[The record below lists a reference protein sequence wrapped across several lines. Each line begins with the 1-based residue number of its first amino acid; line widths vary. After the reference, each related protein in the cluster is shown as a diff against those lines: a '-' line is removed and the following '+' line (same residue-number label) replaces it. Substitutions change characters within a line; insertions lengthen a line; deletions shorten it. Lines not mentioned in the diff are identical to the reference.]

1 MPSEQYVEQTWD
13 TPPLD
18 AIPHITRNHVQAL
31 EASDD
36 DAAWVLV
43 GMHHIL
49 VETIGN
55 RSGGIHK
62 VALPSWRDPENH
74 RIVVA
79 SFAGA
84 PGNPAWFTNLADR
97 KVNPRVRCR
106 VQHGSFWSEP
116 AILEGDEYQQ
126 IWDLLT
132 ADRAWYIDYQ
142 AKTDRTIPLVR
153 LPETQLID

>member
-1 MPSEQYVEQTWD
+1 MPSEQYVEQTWA
-13 TPPLD
+13 TPSYD
-18 AIPHITRNHVQAL
+18 EITEITRMHVQAL

-36 DAAWVLV
+36 DAAWVLA
-43 GMHHIL
+43 GMHHIV

-55 RSGGIHK
+55 RSGRIHK
-62 VALPSWRDPENH
+62 VALPIWRDPAND

-84 PGNPAWFTNLADR
+84 PRNPAWFTNLADR
-97 KVNPRVRCR
+97 RVNPHVRCR
-106 VQHGSFWSEP
+106 AQHGSFWSDPE
-116 AILEGDEYQQ
+116 ILEGGEHQR

-153 LPETQLID
+153 LPETRPID